1 MTDGKR
7 DDRRDLGLLA
17 SRFIRAG
24 AEAVVQTSEKIR
36 ERSEELNP
44 RDFVRG
50 AAGLT
55 ARGKDEVMALIARE
69 VRNYID
75 HLGLITEIERLAST
89 YSLDVNASFRLRPL
103 NPEEDDPEGD
113 ESEGDESD
121 SEVTEGEDGEATSP
135 SPPDSEA

>member
-1 MTDGKR
+1 MTDDR
-7 DDRRDLGLLA
+7 REERRDLGLLA

-36 ERSEELNP
+36 ERSEDLNP

-103 NPEEDDPEGD
+103 NQEEDDP
-113 ESEGDESD
+113 EGDESD

-135 SPPDSEA
+135 SPTDSKA